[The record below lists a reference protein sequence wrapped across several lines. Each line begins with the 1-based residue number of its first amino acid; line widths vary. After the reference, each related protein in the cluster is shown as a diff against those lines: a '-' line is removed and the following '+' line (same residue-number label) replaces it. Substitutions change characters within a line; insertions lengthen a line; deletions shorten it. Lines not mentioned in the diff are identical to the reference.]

1 MVVARVVWKMIL
13 VVRSPAAGF
22 WLGFGLL
29 VGMPARSVSQNS
41 NTISCGQTLASTVV
55 ARGTDDWTLTSPGG
69 PVRINTC
76 STGGDTKL
84 QISGVW

>member
-1 MVVARVVWKMIL
+1 MNPI
-13 VVRSPAAGF
+13 VRPPAAGF
-22 WLGFGLL
+22 CLGLGLL
-29 VGMPARSVSQNS
+29 VGMLARSVGQNS
-41 NTISCGQTLASTVV
+41 NTISCGQTLASTVG
-55 ARGTDDWTLTSPGG
+55 AGGTDDWTLTSPGG